1 MADYSALDSLKI
13 RLDSLRPIDPEK
25 LRAVREK
32 FRLEWTYH
40 SNALEGNPLSL
51 SETSFFIREGLT
63 SKGKPLSAYLET
75 SNHFEALEYLDSV
88 VQQKS
93 EITAFLLREYHA
105 MLFKR
110 IDKIAIGSGPDRRET
125 TIVGG
130 EYKRENNHVI
140 QLDGKILE
148 FTDALQVPGEIEALS
163 EWYSKEGCS
172 LHPIDQAAIFH
183 HRFVRIHPFLDGNGR
198 VARLMMNT
206 ILMQQGF
213 TPAIIPVEEKQ
224 RYLEALQAADSG
236 DYGKLLIF
244 LEEQVAKTMQLT
256 IDVIEG
262 RDAFDFN
269 DLARLARNLAERTKS
284 IEADLGEGNVRPQE
298 RADKTGGS
306 LRQQIIGILQKHANE
321 IRTSISAIVTE
332 NMAFRTSASFQRQKR
347 LTPSLG
353 TGGVQFAIGS
363 GGKRF
368 VPNGQVVF
376 YIFTSKYQIAILAD
390 VFLGEFNANN
400 QEEVKNIEPISV
412 VKLGSIYAEDW
423 DVSAVEKFV
432 LEALKS
438 LYYAWDK
445 EMARRKV
452 LISAEESEVE
462 KYRKI

>member
-1 MADYSALDSLKI
+1 MADYSALDNLKI

-51 SETSFFIREGLT
+51 NETSFFIREGLT

-93 EITAFLLREYHA
+93 EITPFLLREYHA

-110 IDKIAIGSGPDRRET
+110 IDKIAIGSGADRRET
-125 TIVGG
+125 KIVGG

-148 FTDALQVPGEIEALS
+148 FTDALQVPGEVEALS
-163 EWYSKEGCS
+163 EWYSKEGRS
-172 LHPIDQAAIFH
+172 LHPINQAAIFH

-224 RYLEALQAADSG
+224 RYLEALQSADNG
-236 DYGKLLIF
+236 DYGKLFLF

-256 IDVIEG
+256 IDVVEG

-269 DLARLARNLAERTKS
+269 DLVRLARNLGERTKS
-284 IEADLGEGNVRPQE
+284 IEADLGEGSIRPEE
-298 RADKTGGS
+298 RAVSTGLS
-306 LRQQIIGILQKHANE
+306 LRQQIIRILQNHANE
-321 IRTSISAIVTE
+321 IRTSIPANVAE
-332 NMAFRTSASFQRQKR
+332 NVPVRQSTLFQRQQK
-347 LTPSLG
+347 LTPSLLPGVIQFTIG
-353 TGGVQFAIGS
+353 TGA
-363 GGKRF
+363 KRF
-368 VPNGQVVF
+368 VPNGQVMF
-376 YIFTSKYQIAILAD
+376 YVFTSKYQIAILAD
-390 VFLGEFNANN
+390 TYLGEFNANN
-400 QEEVKNIEPISV
+400 QEEVKYFEPLSDV
-412 VKLGSIYAEDW
+412 NLGSIYAEDW
-423 DVSAVEKFV
+423 DVRAVEKLV
-432 LEALKS
+432 LEALKR

-445 EMARRKV
+445 EMARRKM